1 MEINEYRRR
10 PIRLGARPHACQEAA
25 KTVLDKEVAARP
37 AIDPTRHKDAKVL
50 QRGRV
55 SGLYTGNTRRTD
67 SGDEGLFDESV
78 GIEVLIVLTRKYHSP
93 KPSPPRGISVNLR
106 KSYSI

>member
-1 MEINEYRRR
+1 MIGEKLEINEYRRR

-55 SGLYTGNTRRTD
+55 SRLHSGNARRTD
-67 SGDEGLFDESV
+67 RGNEGLFDESV
-78 GIEVLIVLTRKYHSP
+78 GVMQ
-93 KPSPPRGISVNLR
+93 
-106 KSYSI
+106 KSEIFC